1 MESIKA
7 VQAQNIY
14 RVHPVNLF
22 ENRQQRNAQTSI
34 FAGNSGF
41 SPSHPAVQSPTTA
54 RSLDILA

>member
-14 RVHPVNLF
+14 RVNPINFF
-22 ENRQQRNAQTSI
+22 ENRQQRNAQTNI

-41 SPSHPAVQSPTTA
+41 SPSHPAIQSPTTA